1 MRNSLGQHESLELH
15 ELVVFKSVCTS
26 KSYTMSTLAQDPE
39 LKALLD
45 ADAQSGQQHLK
56 QLKQFLPGGETNQ

>member
-1 MRNSLGQHESLELH
+1 MENSLGQHESLEVH
-15 ELVVFKSVCTS
+15 ELVVFKNTCTA

-45 ADAQSGQQHLK
+45 ADAQSGQQHLQ